1 MVIFR
6 HLQNIIFSYDKAIF
20 KANTAGVFG
29 RICPLIFPPLEG
41 YLPACSFL
49 SAEFI
54 NYCSSF
60 AIFSPS
66 GNSRWIFP
74 VFYVFYTKMLD
85 IDAIFRNLQ
94 IYFSSKYPFF
104 CFLSSFCTKCTT
116 FSFSITFLA
125 PFRIVCS
132 RPAFELHLPGI
143 YPVFSPFTPLK
154 AVF

>member
-1 MVIFR
+1 MAVWKFYLELCIRQRINHGAFNFDDILFR
-6 HLQNIIFSYDKAIF
+6 QA
-20 KANTAGVFG
+20 
-29 RICPLIFPPLEG
+29 G

-49 SAEFI
+49 FANFI

-60 AIFSPS
+60 AVFSPS

-143 YPVFSPFTPLK
+143 CPVFSPFTPLK